1 MWYDALEYG
10 FSGASAMHVYVN
22 GTIMPAEKASV
33 SVLDHGFLYGIGLFE
48 TVRVYQRRLFLWD
61 DHYARLSSGLLALR
75 IKAPWTAEELADAIL
90 RTADANGLE
99 DAYVRLSV
107 TAGPEGVGLAA
118 DGYAR
123 PSLFIFAKEV
133 PPLAEPPRPKK
144 LQTLSV
150 PRQTAEGHQRF
161 KSHNYLNNALARLEL
176 GAQPDVEGLFLTRDG
191 YVAEGIVSNLF
202 WVTNG
207 RLYTPSTET
216 GILDGVTRRHVLNL
230 ARRLGIPAEEGWYRP
245 DALVQAD
252 EVFVTN
258 SVQEIVPVSEI
269 DGRPVPT
276 PYGEHT
282 RALRRA
288 YRESVASGG

>member
-1 MWYDALEYG
+1 
-10 FSGASAMHVYVN
+10 
-22 GTIMPAEKASV
+22 
-33 SVLDHGFLYGIGLFE
+33 
-48 TVRVYQRRLFLWD
+48 
-61 DHYARLSSGLLALR
+61 
-75 IKAPWTAEELADAIL
+75 
-90 RTADANGLE
+90 
-99 DAYVRLSV
+99 
-107 TAGPEGVGLAA
+107 
-118 DGYAR
+118 
-123 PSLFIFAKEV
+123 
-133 PPLAEPPRPKK
+133 
-144 LQTLSV
+144 
-150 PRQTAEGHQRF
+150 QRF

-230 ARRLGIPAEEGWYRP
+230 ARRLGILAEEGWYRP

-269 DGRPVPT
+269 DGRPVPA

-282 RALRRA
+282 RAL
-288 YRESVASGG
+288 